1 MDKEFA
7 ADRSGL
13 VHALSLLTDL
23 RQNGD
28 VVFELPDV
36 FPEVGIGA
44 RATLEICWRHQ
55 CSEGPVAWTRR
66 PRSRTWTPH
75 ALVDLGHG
83 ALELLAEPE
92 PSSSRHCARCAAHRR
107 EGNRLARAV
116 LRDAGWSYD
125 AGLNDGES
133 YSALVSARVRG
144 SGGSR
149 HFGQCAPVDCKG
161 CPSARVTLAGL
172 NFVFAAADCRS
183 RDGDGRP
190 PGSTHGSTG
199 YS

>member
-1 MDKEFA
+1 MSCSSYPTYSRKWVSEPERPSNA
-7 ADRSGL
+7 GAISARRGLSLGRADRVR
-13 VHALSLLTDL
+13 VH
-23 RQNGD
+23 
-28 VVFELPDV
+28 
-36 FPEVGIGA
+36 
-44 RATLEICWRHQ
+44 
-55 CSEGPVAWTRR
+55 GPA
-66 PRSRTWTPH
+66 H

-83 ALELLAEPE
+83 ALKLLAEPE

-149 HFGQCAPVDCKG
+149 HFGQRAPVDCKG

-172 NFVFAAADCRS
+172 NAVFAAADCRS